1 MDYKQKYLK
10 YKQKYFKLLKDQ
22 KGGEPFL
29 SDVLASLAFSWL
41 FAKHQRKFQLIFTGK
56 QLQPMPPLG
65 NITLNHKLRLKIIR
79 GDGLYALLVL
89 RLNFGRY
96 NKRFIKSIMLRAN
109 RVPISDPTCVA
120 TLLGYS
126 NRVTSVAFHSV
137 TSVAFHSRDN
147 IMAIGISDNT
157 VKLWRLS
164 ANSTLANCVAIL
176 PGPISLTGSS
186 NRVTSVTFHPIDKI
200 LAIGYEHDIATVLH
214 MSDDY
219 TRVKYNELKLVGH
232 YACVSSVAFHPRE
245 KEPLLATGSWDRTIK
260 LWRLNPPTCVA
271 TLQGH
276 SGWITSVVFHPSE
289 HVLATGSYDGTAKLW
304 RMSTDC
310 TVAWC
315 VATLT
320 GHTDNVTSIAFHP
333 SLYIMATGS
342 RDRTAKLW
350 RLSANCNTAT
360 CVATLDHSIGGHSG
374 YVTSVAFHPSLPFM
388 ATGSDD
394 NTAKVWLMSSDGTAA
409 TCIATL
415 QGHADTVS
423 SVAFH
428 PIEKVLATGN
438 HDGTTKLWK

>member
-10 YKQKYFKLLKDQ
+10 YKQKYLKLLKDQ

-41 FAKHQRKFQLIFTGK
+41 FIKNKIHLELIFFPRRHST
-56 QLQPMPPLG
+56 LRMPSLG
-65 NITLNHKLRLKIIR
+65 NITLNSKLRLSAIAR
-79 GDGLYALLVL
+79 GSFSVELA
-89 RLNFGRY
+89 
-96 NKRFIKSIMLRAN
+96 KRFVKSSYYSGSGLQLAKLILSRAN
-109 RVPISDPTCVA
+109 KVSISDPTCVA
-120 TLLGYS
+120 TLTGHI
-126 NRVTSVAFHSV
+126 NGVTSVAFHP
-137 TSVAFHSRDN
+137 RDN
-147 IMAIGISDNT
+147 TMATGIGDNT

-164 ANSTLANCVAIL
+164 ADCTSATCVVIL

-186 NRVTSVTFHPIDKI
+186 NSVTSVTFHPIDKI
-200 LAIGYEHDIATVLH
+200 LAIGYKHHIATVLH

-219 TRVKYNELKLVGH
+219 TRVKYNELTLVGH
-232 YACVSSVAFHPRE
+232 RDSVSSVAFHPRE
-245 KEPLLATGSWDRTIK
+245 QEPLLATGSWDSTIK

-276 SGWITSVVFHPSE
+276 SSDVTSVVFHPIE
-289 HVLATGSYDGTAKLW
+289 HVLATGSGDGTAKLW

-320 GHTDNVTSIAFHP
+320 EHSRPVTSIAFHP
-333 SLYIMATGS
+333 SLNILATGS
-342 RDRTAKLW
+342 EDTTAKLW

-360 CVATLDHSIGGHSG
+360 CVATLDQSKGGHDS
-374 YVTSVAFHPSLPFM
+374 SVLSIAFHPSLPFL

-394 NTAKVWLMSSDGTAA
+394 KTAKVWVMSADGIVA

-415 QGHADTVS
+415 RGHLINVR

-428 PIEKVLATGN
+428 PREKVLATGSR
-438 HDGTTKLWK
+438 DRTAKLWK

>member
-10 YKQKYFKLLKDQ
+10 YKQKYLKLLKDQ

-41 FAKHQRKFQLIFTGK
+41 FAKHQRQFKLIFSGK

-79 GDGLYALLVL
+79 GDGLCALLVL
-89 RLNFGRY
+89 RLKLVDF
-96 NKRFIKSIMLRAN
+96 RFIKVIMSRAN
-109 RVPISDPTCVA
+109 KVPISDPTCVA

-126 NRVTSVAFHSV
+126 NRLTSTSVAYHSV

-147 IMAIGISDNT
+147 VMAIGISDNT

-164 ANSTLANCVAIL
+164 ADCTSATCVAIL

-200 LAIGYEHDIATVLH
+200 LAIGYEHYIATVLH

-219 TRVKYNELKLVGH
+219 TRVKYNKLTLVGH
-232 YACVSSVAFHPRE
+232 RQCVSSVAFHPRE
-245 KEPLLATGSWDRTIK
+245 QEPLLATGSWDSTVK

-320 GHTDNVTSIAFHP
+320 GHSHPVTSVVFHP
-333 SLYIMATGS
+333 SLNILATGS
-342 RDRTAKLW
+342 EDRTAKLW
-350 RLSANCNTAT
+350 RLSAKCTTAT
-360 CVATLDHSIGGHSG
+360 CVATLDHSIGGHDR
-374 YVTSVAFHPSLPFM
+374 SVFSIAFHPSLPFL

-394 NTAKVWLMSSDGTAA
+394 NTTKVWLISADGTAA

-415 QGHADTVS
+415 QGHAGTVS

-438 HDGTTKLWK
+438 RDGTAKLWK